1 MYWIELYEL
10 YTELIMIMWLVV
22 RCGLVC
28 EICEFDNV
36 SILIDTDEAVA
47 VAAMVS
53 GDIINATSDINVVET
68 TE

>member
-1 MYWIELYEL
+1 
-10 YTELIMIMWLVV
+10 MWLVV

-53 GDIINATSDINVVET
+53 RDIINATSDINVV
-68 TE
+68 